1 MTDVDDIITFLDKAG
16 AIQLG
21 ESPWR
26 SYEPEDELH
35 LLDWDTL
42 FRPLVDG
49 ERWNPEQSDNDGFG
63 RLVDDLRNS
72 LPNNNNLNAAGSR
85 VELNSEVKPSGW
97 DTCAWYQPIHFFGY
111 DWGIFIRQDCV
122 KQQAKQILEF
132 IKKRPISLSGWISLA
147 KSLIRASVA
156 ILFLHEHYHHK
167 VECLGLRFHVVD
179 RRASYTN
186 YYRNVYEKCLHNDEQ
201 LEEALAN
208 ADIYNRLTDSPY
220 SKSLG
225 TDVVHAARNYL
236 KWRFPHDPLG
246 YRKAIVYLK
255 QDQFDR
261 GENLLH
267 SRVHEAVL
275 KPVQPSEEWN
285 LAPRLMQS
293 FFSIKSRIWS
303 VVPKGSRSILPCSHP
318 VRTCST
324 AEMVRLLKYYGYR
337 EVPGGK
343 GSHIKLDKKGSRPMI
358 VPGGRR
364 ELSVGAAENA
374 LKDLGPYNISSL
386 PDLLKRIR

>member
-1 MTDVDDIITFLDKAG
+1 M
-16 AIQLG
+16 Q
-21 ESPWR
+21 
-26 SYEPEDELH
+26 
-35 LLDWDTL
+35 
-42 FRPLVDG
+42 
-49 ERWNPEQSDNDGFG
+49 QS
-63 RLVDDLRNS
+63 
-72 LPNNNNLNAAGSR
+72 
-85 VELNSEVKPSGW
+85 
-97 DTCAWYQPIHFFGY
+97 H
-111 DWGIFIRQDCV
+111 WGIFIRQDCV
-122 KQQAKQILEF
+122 EQQAKHIFEF
-132 IKKRPISLSGWISLA
+132 LKKRQTTPSTPSGWISLA
-147 KSLIRASVA
+147 KSLLRASFA

-186 YYRNVYEKCLHNDEQ
+186 YYRNVYDKCLHNDEQ

-208 ADIYNRLTDSPY
+208 ADIYDRLTDSPY

-225 TDVVHAARNYL
+225 ADVVHATRNYL
-236 KWRFPHDPLG
+236 KWRFPHDPPG
-246 YRKAIVYLK
+246 YRKAIEYLK

-275 KPVQPSEEWN
+275 KPVQPSDEWN

-303 VVPKGSRSILPCSHP
+303 VVSKGSRSILPCSRP

-324 AEMVRLLKYYGYR
+324 AEMVRLLEHHGYQK
-337 EVPGGK
+337 VAGGK
-343 GSHIKLDKKGSRPMI
+343 GSHIKLDKEGSRPMI
-358 VPGGRR
+358 VPGDRR

-374 LKDLGPYNISSL
+374 IKALGTYSLSSL
-386 PDLLKRIR
+386 PRLLEEIR